1 MYRLLSCHYSLNNIT
16 KQVFLYGICI
26 ALGIICNL
34 EIKYMRALDGEP
46 ITQVTE
52 AERLLESR
60 RQGLLGQYSKT
71 LSQKQQQQTL
81 KSRRMCVGCG
91 SNISY
96 FIQRLEQP

>member
-1 MYRLLSCHYSLNNIT
+1 MYS
-16 KQVFLYGICI
+16 ICI
-26 ALGIICNL
+26 ALGIIRNL
-34 EIKYMRALDGEP
+34 EFKYMRTLDGEP

-71 LSQKQQQQTL
+71 LSQKQQQTL
-81 KSRRMCVGCG
+81 TSRRMCMGCG
-91 SNISY
+91 ANTSY

>member
-1 MYRLLSCHYSLNNIT
+1 MCS
-16 KQVFLYGICI
+16 ICI
-26 ALGIICNL
+26 ALGIISNL

-52 AERLLESR
+52 VERLLESR

-71 LSQKQQQQTL
+71 LSQKRQQQTP
-81 KSRRMCVGCG
+81 KSRKDVQGLCV
-91 SNISY
+91 NTSY